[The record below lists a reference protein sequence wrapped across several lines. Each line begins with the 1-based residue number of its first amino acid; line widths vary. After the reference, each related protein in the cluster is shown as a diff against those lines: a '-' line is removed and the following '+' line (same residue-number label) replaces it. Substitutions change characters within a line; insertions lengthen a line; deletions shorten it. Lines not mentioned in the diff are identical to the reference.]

1 MASKFVISPEP
12 FVQKCKCLA
21 ETRNLYVDVKD
32 GSILLAWSAISKDG
46 TVGNIEY
53 INRAEAIRLGIPYDP
68 LIDAVFEGGGT
79 IDGSGHYPV
88 TEEIIRR
95 LRKVGLQ
102 K

>member
-1 MASKFVISPEP
+1 MSLAKAKDLYMAV
-12 FVQKCKCLA
+12 
-21 ETRNLYVDVKD
+21 RD
-32 GSILLAWSAISKDG
+32 GSIRLAWSALSEDG
-46 TVGNIEY
+46 TASKIEY
-53 INRAEAIRLGIPYDP
+53 INRAEAVRLGIPYDS
-68 LIDAVFEGGGT
+68 LIDAVLEGGGT